1 MLITD
6 SMRCVDDRSSDTCAR
21 SPSRCTRRASAAA
34 ALICVGALLC
44 CADSPSRVRPCAC
57 AVQVKSPK
65 WFPLLFTVCFMHS
78 VLQERCKFGSLGWT
92 VPYEFNHSD
101 LTASLLFVQK
111 YMYSIQ
117 AALKRSGELA
127 WPSIRY
133 MVCEVMYGGRV
144 TDAHDRRLLNAYG
157 SQWLD
162 SKIFKKEFRFIDEY
176 AIPDVSSAKGPVPA
190 SVALPRILEH
200 VSALPLYD
208 SPELFGL
215 HINAAQAFSTMSATA
230 LLRGI
235 AATIPGD
242 SVSQAAAEDGGSQVA
257 SMIFKHL

>member
-1 MLITD
+1 M
-6 SMRCVDDRSSDTCAR
+6 
-21 SPSRCTRRASAAA
+21 
-34 ALICVGALLC
+34 
-44 CADSPSRVRPCAC
+44 
-57 AVQVKSPK
+57 KSPK

-157 SQWLD
+157 NQWLD
-162 SKIFKKEFRFIDEY
+162 SKIFKREFRFHDEY
-176 AIPDVSSAKGPVPA
+176 AIPDDVSSAKGLVPA

-215 HINAAQAFSTMSATA
+215 HINAAQAFSSMSAAT

-235 AATIPGD
+235 AATISID
-242 SVSQAAAEDGGSQVA
+242 SVSQAAAEDGTPQIA
-257 SMIFKHL
+257 SMSDALHAALPAAPVGLGAALKRLGAADPFSVILRQALPDALAACDRALPVLQ